1 MTHDEIRAL
10 LRLTDAPA
18 NGCGGINNLID
29 EHIAHVDTR
38 IDELQQLKA
47 QLHVLREQC
56 HGEQAVEDCG
66 IVQGLSEMDVSAPR
80 TRHTHL
86 G

>member
-1 MTHDEIRAL
+1 L
-10 LRLTDAPA
+10 LLLTDAPA
-18 NGCGGINNLID
+18 NGCGGINDLLD

-38 IDELQQLKA
+38 IEELTQLKA
-47 QLHVLREQC
+47 QLTTLREQC

-66 IVQGLSEMDVSAPR
+66 IVQGLNDMDVSATR
-80 TRHTHL
+80 ARHTHL